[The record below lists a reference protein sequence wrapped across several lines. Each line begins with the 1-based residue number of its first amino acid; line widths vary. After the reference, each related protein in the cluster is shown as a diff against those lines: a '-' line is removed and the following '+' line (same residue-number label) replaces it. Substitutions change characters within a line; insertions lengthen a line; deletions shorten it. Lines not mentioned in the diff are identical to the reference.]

1 MNPKSEH
8 FLKPTLMETILNKT
22 VGILAKFGLGP
33 SYIRVLEVQGR
44 RTGKIYTTPVNLLE
58 LNGRQ
63 YLVGGR
69 GHTAWSKNA
78 QAVGVVTLKRGSR
91 SQQYR
96 TIPVP
101 DADKPPVLKAYL
113 QEYRGTV
120 QRFFDVPADAPL
132 DAFASIAHKHPVFE
146 VKRNAG

>member
-1 MNPKSEH
+1 MNPKPEH
-8 FLKPTLMETILNKT
+8 FLKPTPIESLLNKT
-22 VGILAKFGLGP
+22 VAVLARIGIGP
-33 SYIRVLEVQGR
+33 SYIRLLEVQGR
-44 RTGKIYTTPVNLLE
+44 RTGKTYSTPVNLLE
-58 LNGRQ
+58 LKGRQ

-78 QAVGVVTLKRGSR
+78 QAVGIVTLKRGSR

-132 DAFASIAHKHPVFE
+132 EAFASIAHKHPVFE
-146 VKRNAG
+146 VKPQVP